1 MEIERLAATEE
12 NGLLVGTFLA
22 QTFAQEH
29 RFGTQAATGINTDRA
44 WQHIWE
50 MFTDGAVWIARD
62 DDGTAGS
69 ISVCRKELWWT
80 DRPYL
85 GDGWLYVRPEKR
97 GFSTAMRL
105 LDQADAYASEL
116 GLPLVINVLNSGKPE
131 LVGKFLNRFGFTT
144 LGGTYIKER

>member
-1 MEIERLAATEE
+1 MAATEANAMCVAE
-12 NGLLVGTFLA
+12 FLLE
-22 QTFAQEH
+22 FAAEH
-29 RFGTQAATGINTDRA
+29 RFGETLRTTGINTDRA

-50 MFTDGAVWIARD
+50 VFTNGAVWIALD
-62 DDGTAGS
+62 DDGIAGS

-85 GDGWLYVRPEKR
+85 GDGWFYVRPEKR

-105 LDQADAYASEL
+105 LDQADAYATEL
-116 GLPLVINVLNSGKPE
+116 GLPLVINVFNAGKPE
-131 LVGKFLNRFGFTT
+131 IVGKFLNRFGFTT